1 MICRLKLGL
10 NLLRGQSRNYRRRLT
25 DLRMNWSRK
34 RRNTKQSQTS
44 WTKHLPSLL
53 ATKHSTT
60 NAFVPVYL
68 DKFHFICFSLLVLGG
83 NICPIQFSMFESD
96 KNIHLVIVINI
107 CMRPG

>member
-1 MICRLKLGL
+1 
-10 NLLRGQSRNYRRRLT
+10 
-25 DLRMNWSRK
+25 MNWSRK

-83 NICPIQFSMFESD
+83 NICLIQFSMFESD